1 MARLTSAN
9 QDALGGWP
17 PSSAT
22 SGLGSVLRRSRR
34 NSSQPP
40 GKQASRL
47 MPGMGLWLSLC
58 LIHCRSRWFTGG
70 HRSAVRAGQEYWRT
84 VVNGGAQYSKACEGA
99 SLPWVQIPPPPP
111 LTCTNTNLGRRQ
123 GGVSAS
129 LGSFSWLSDE
139 SRAVPP
145 PESAAAVVPGHGR
158 LGPA

>member
-40 GKQASRL
+40 RKQASKL
-47 MPGMGLWLSLC
+47 MPGMGLWRSLC

-84 VVNGGAQYSKACEGA
+84 VVNGGEQYSKACEGA
-99 SLPWVQIPPPPP
+99 TPPWVQIPPPPP
-111 LTCTNTNLGRRQ
+111 LTCDDASPDGMLDRGGQ
-123 GGVSAS
+123 GVVS
-129 LGSFSWLSDE
+129 F
-139 SRAVPP
+139 
-145 PESAAAVVPGHGR
+145 
-158 LGPA
+158 LGPQLVSVVKAQIPLSPWKGRQFSP